1 MFYQKIVKPIL
12 FFLEPEFV
20 HDCFIV
26 LGEFL
31 GRFWLTRKIVRQIC
45 FYEHPMLET
54 EVCGLKFANPVG
66 LAAGFDKDARLTQII
81 QAVGFGFMEVGAVTQ
96 FPSKGNPGRRL
107 LRLPEDKAL
116 IVYYGL
122 KSAGARAI
130 YEKMEKIDIKIPTGV
145 NIAKTN
151 HSDIKGEK
159 SVDDYVSTYRLL
171 ASHFSYATINI
182 SCPNVQDGC
191 TFQDNPALLEKLVA
205 ALQGIKK
212 GAPVFVKISNSISEA
227 EVDRVLEIVSRY
239 SLVDGFIITNLAKD
253 RASLNLK
260 SPKKILDALPQG
272 GISGGP
278 IRQKSN
284 HLISYVYQKTK
295 GKYAIIGVGGVFTA
309 ADAYEKIKAGAS

>member
-54 EVCGLKFANPVG
+54 EVCGLKFKNPVG

-81 QAVGFGFMEVGAVTQ
+81 PEVGFGFMEVGAVTQ
-96 FPSKGNPGRRL
+96 FAYEGNPGRRL
-107 LRLPEDKAL
+107 LRLPYDEAL
-116 IVYYGL
+116 VVYYGL
-122 KSAGARAI
+122 KSAGAEVI
-130 YEKMEKIDIKIPTGV
+130 HKKIKDMTFKIPTGV

-151 HSDIKGEK
+151 RADIKGQK

-171 ASHFSYATINI
+171 APHFSYATINI

-191 TFQDNPALLEKLVA
+191 TFQDNPELLAKLLASLAREEKYA
-205 ALQGIKK
+205 S
-212 GAPVFVKISNSISEA
+212 VFVKISNSISEA

-239 SLVDGFIITNLAKD
+239 SLVDGFIITNLAKA

-284 HLISYVYQKTK
+284 HLI
-295 GKYAIIGVGGVFTA
+295 
-309 ADAYEKIKAGAS
+309 